1 MKYLKKFE
9 NNTDYKTYIDGS
21 DTVTPN
27 VSLVGHDEI
36 HYNPY
41 VNRLIQQAKRLLAE
55 NGYTEPFDKERGIW
69 NIIITLETEAPANQC
84 LTLAVAGTK
93 KDEDQS
99 RCVIFGIQE
108 EDAFGALSVE
118 FEYKTEE
125 DYLAEITSVD
135 WDFFQ
140 GSTPGDL
147 SSDIEIIGYVEIM
160 GNSETLVGEKAL
172 EI

>member
-41 VNRLIQQAKRLLAE
+41 VNRLIQQAKRLLAD
-55 NGYTEPFDKERGIW
+55 NGYTKPFNKEGNVWNVIVTLSSEEPVNE
-69 NIIITLETEAPANQC
+69 C
-84 LTLAVAGTK
+84 LTLAVAGRNT
-93 KDEDQS
+93 DNHAG
-99 RCVIFGIQE
+99 CVIFGNQE
-108 EDAFGALSVE
+108 DDAFAAISIE
-118 FEYKTEE
+118 YEYKSEGDT
-125 DYLAEITSVD
+125 LAEITSVD

-140 GSTPGDL
+140 GSSPGDL
-147 SSDIEIIGYVEIM
+147 SSDLDIIGYVEENF
-160 GNSETLVGEKAL
+160 NSETLVGEKAL
-172 EI
+172 VL